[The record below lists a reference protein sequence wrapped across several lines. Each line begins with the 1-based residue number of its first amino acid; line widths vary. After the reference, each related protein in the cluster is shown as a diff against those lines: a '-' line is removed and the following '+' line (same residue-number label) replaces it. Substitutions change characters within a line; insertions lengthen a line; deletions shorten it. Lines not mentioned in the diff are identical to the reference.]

1 MSSKKVL
8 LGVLGGIAAGA
19 LLGILF
25 APKKGSDTRKKI
37 SRKSEDITDNIKE
50 HFNNVIDSVSEKF
63 DKIKS
68 EVSEFKEYI
77 KVKSDIADKNVKK
90 ATA

>member
-37 SRKSEDITDNIKE
+37 TKKSEDITDNIKE
-50 HFNNVIDSVSEKF
+50 HFNNAIDSVSENF
-63 DKIKS
+63 DKVKS
-68 EVSEFKEYI
+68 KVSDFKEYRKAQSDLI
-77 KVKSDIADKNVKK
+77 EKSVKK
-90 ATA
+90 TTA